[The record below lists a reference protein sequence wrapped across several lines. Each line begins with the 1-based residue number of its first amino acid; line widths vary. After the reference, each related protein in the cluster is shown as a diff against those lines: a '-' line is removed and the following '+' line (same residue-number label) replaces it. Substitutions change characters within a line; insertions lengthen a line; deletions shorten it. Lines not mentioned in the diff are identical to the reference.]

1 MNIIVLIKEVP
12 DMEKVK
18 FDREKGVIDRSS
30 ASTQINPF
38 DLNALQTAVNIR
50 EKVGG
55 EVKAI
60 SMGPSRAEDSLK
72 ESIARGADDALLLT
86 DRAFAGSD
94 TWATSFTL
102 AKAIEKINNYDLIIC
117 GEMTVDGDT
126 AQVGPQ
132 VAEFLNIPHVAFVW
146 DIEDI
151 KDNKIIVKSD
161 LWDGTYLNE
170 ITYPGL
176 ITVSKD
182 INNPQLPSLKDKM
195 KARKAEI
202 EKWGLNDLIDEN
214 LSDEDF
220 GLSGSLTK
228 VKDIKVPPI
237 SKRKSKI
244 WEDDYDEALDSLTKL
259 LKEKR
264 RI

>member
-1 MNIIVLIKEVP
+1 MNIIVLLKEVP

-18 FDREKGVIDRSS
+18 FDRERGVIDRSS

-38 DLNALQTAVNIR
+38 DLNALQAAVDIR
-50 EKVGG
+50 EEMGG
-55 EVKAI
+55 NILAI
-60 SMGPSRAEDSLK
+60 SMGPARAEDSLK
-72 ESIARGADDALLLT
+72 EAIARGADEGLLLT

-102 AKAIEKINNYDLIIC
+102 AEAIKEIDHYDLIVC

-146 DIEDI
+146 GVEKINED
-151 KDNKIIVKSD
+151 KLTVKSN
-161 LWDGTYLNE
+161 LWNGTYLSE
-170 ITYPGL
+170 MKLPGL
-176 ITVSKD
+176 LTVSKD

-195 KARKAEI
+195 KARKADI
-202 EKWGLNDLIDEN
+202 KKWGLQDIKSEN
-214 LSDEDF
+214 LTDEDF

-228 VKDIKVPPI
+228 VKDIKVPPKT
-237 SKRKSKI
+237 KRESKI
-244 WEDDYDEALDSLTKL
+244 WENEIDEALKNLTEI
-259 LKEKR
+259 LKKER